1 MPLLLSLLTFVCC
14 LLEQGRLLEL
24 KAKLTQQV
32 GVLDSERRFINAR
45 AAALQN
51 KAVQLQACAQQTTRS
66 SVSPQLTL
74 LLLFRLRRRL
84 CFGSVRCLAE
94 HGCESYRA
102 YSPLSVHGLH
112 NKLD

>member
-1 MPLLLSLLTFVCC
+1 MTLVCC

-51 KAVQLQACAQQTTRS
+51 KAVQLQARAAKMTT
-66 SVSPQLTL
+66 
-74 LLLFRLRRRL
+74 
-84 CFGSVRCLAE
+84 
-94 HGCESYRA
+94 
-102 YSPLSVHGLH
+102 
-112 NKLD
+112 

>member
-1 MPLLLSLLTFVCC
+1 

-51 KAVQLQACAQQTTRS
+51 KAVQLQARAAKKTT
-66 SVSPQLTL
+66 
-74 LLLFRLRRRL
+74 
-84 CFGSVRCLAE
+84 
-94 HGCESYRA
+94 
-102 YSPLSVHGLH
+102 
-112 NKLD
+112 